1 LSLDGSPAETVFA
14 QATLNLTFME
24 RQHGHVHALDA
35 QTSRSRAALGMAL
48 ALIAGFTVVELA
60 AGFLAGSLAL
70 LADAAHMVSDTASLG
85 LAFFAAWLALRPAT
99 PRRSFGFRRAE
110 ILAALFNGV
119 ALVAVSIWIFVAAI
133 GRLGDPPEVPGGWI
147 LVVGLVGLAV
157 NVAAAWV
164 LARAGAESL
173 NVRAAL
179 AHVLADALGSAGV
192 ILAGAVVLLTGWDYA
207 DPVAALAIAVLVLVG
222 AWRILRESV
231 AILLEAAPPGI
242 DAEEVGRALVAAE
255 GVVEVHDLHI
265 WTITSGFPALS
276 AHVLVAPGGDC
287 HGVRRDLER
296 LLHERFDLHHTTL
309 QVEHVGT
316 ESLVEIGPSYRR
328 RSPLRR

>member
-1 LSLDGSPAETVFA
+1 
-14 QATLNLTFME
+14 MHH
-24 RQHGHVHALDA
+24 QHGLEARAL
-35 QTSRSRAALGMAL
+35 RNRRALGIAL
-48 ALIAGFTVVELA
+48 ALIAGFAAVELV
-60 AGFLAGSLAL
+60 AGLLAGSLAL
-70 LADAAHMVSDTASLG
+70 LADVAHMVSDTASLG
-85 LAFFAAWLALRPAT
+85 LAFFAAWLSLRPAT

-133 GRLGDPPEVPGGWI
+133 GRLGDPPDVPGGWI
-147 LVVGLVGLAV
+147 LAVGVAGLAV

-164 LARAGAESL
+164 LARAGAGAQSL

-179 AHVLADALGSAGV
+179 GHVLADALGSAGV
-192 ILAGAVVLLTGWDYA
+192 IVAGSVVLLTGWNYA
-207 DPVAALAIAVLVLVG
+207 DPLAALAIALLVLVG

-231 AILLEAAPPGI
+231 AILLEETPAGI
-242 DAEEVGRALVAAE
+242 DAEEVGRALASAD

-287 HGVRRDLER
+287 HGVRRDLEL
-296 LLHERFDLHHTTL
+296 LLHEQFDLQHTTL
-309 QVEHVGT
+309 QVEHADA
-316 ESLVEIGPSYRR
+316 ERLLEIGPSFRR
-328 RSPLRR
+328 RSPLRH

>member
-1 LSLDGSPAETVFA
+1 VSLDGASAETVFA
-14 QATLNLTFME
+14 QATLNLTFMHH
-24 RQHGHVHALDA
+24 QHGPEGRAL
-35 QTSRSRAALGMAL
+35 RNRRALGIAL

-60 AGFLAGSLAL
+60 AGLLAGSLAL

-99 PRRSFGFRRAE
+99 PRRSFGFQRAE

-147 LVVGLVGLAV
+147 FVVGVLGLAV
-157 NVAAAWV
+157 NVVAAWV
-164 LARAGAESL
+164 LARAGAGSL

-179 AHVLADALGSAGV
+179 GHVLADALGSAGV
-192 ILAGAVVLLTGWDYA
+192 IVAGAVVLLTGWDYA
-207 DPVAALAIAVLVLVG
+207 DPLAALAIAVLVLAG

-231 AILLEAAPPGI
+231 AILLEETPAGI
-242 DAEEVGRALVAAE
+242 DAEEVGRALASAD

-296 LLHERFDLHHTTL
+296 LLHERFELDHTTL
-309 QVEHVGT
+309 QVEHVGS
-316 ESLVEIGPSYRR
+316 EQLVEIGPSFRR
-328 RSPLRR
+328 RSPLQP

>member
-1 LSLDGSPAETVFA
+1 VSVETVFA
-14 QATLNLTFME
+14 GATLNLTFMQH
-24 RQHGHVHALDA
+24 QHGHSQALNA
-35 QTSRSRAALGMAL
+35 RAVRNRRALGIAL
-48 ALIAGFTVVELA
+48 VLVAGFAAIEVA

-85 LAFFAAWLALRPAT
+85 LAFFAAWLATRPAT

-119 ALVAVSIWIFVAAI
+119 TLVAVSIWIFVAAV
-133 GRLGDPPEVPGGWI
+133 GRLGDPPDVPGGWI
-147 LVVGLVGLAV
+147 LGVGLAGLAV
-157 NVAAAWV
+157 NVLAAWV

-179 AHVLADALGSAGV
+179 GHVLADALGSAGV
-192 ILAGAVVLLTGWDYA
+192 IVAGAVVLATGWDYA
-207 DPVAALAIAVLVLVG
+207 DPLAALAIGVLVLAG
-222 AWRILRESV
+222 AWQILRESV
-231 AILLEAAPPGI
+231 AILLEETPAGI
-242 DAEEVGRALVAAE
+242 DAEEVGRALAAAE

-296 LLHERFDLHHTTL
+296 LLHERFDLDHTTL
-309 QVEHVGT
+309 QVEHVGS
-316 ESLVEIGPSYRR
+316 ERLVDIGPSFRR
-328 RSPLRR
+328 RSPLRH

>member
-1 LSLDGSPAETVFA
+1 
-14 QATLNLTFME
+14 MHH
-24 RQHGHVHALDA
+24 QHGLEARAL
-35 QTSRSRAALGMAL
+35 RNRRALGIAL
-48 ALIAGFTVVELA
+48 ALIAAFAAVELV
-60 AGFLAGSLAL
+60 AGLLAGSLAL

-85 LAFFAAWLALRPAT
+85 LAFFAAWLSLRPAT

-119 ALVAVSIWIFVAAI
+119 VLTAVSIWIFVAAI
-133 GRLGDPPEVPGGWI
+133 GRLGDPPGVPGGWI
-147 LVVGLVGLAV
+147 LVVGVVGLAV
-157 NVAAAWV
+157 NALAAWV
-164 LARAGAESL
+164 LARAGTKSL

-207 DPVAALAIAVLVLVG
+207 DPLAALAIAVLVLVG

-231 AILLEAAPPGI
+231 AILLEETPAGI
-242 DAEEVGRALVAAE
+242 DAEQVGRALASTE

-296 LLHERFDLHHTTL
+296 LLHEQFDLHHTTL
-309 QVEHVGT
+309 QVEHADS
-316 ESLVEIGPSYRR
+316 ERLVEIGPSFRR
-328 RSPLRR
+328 RSPLRH

>member
-1 LSLDGSPAETVFA
+1 
-14 QATLNLTFME
+14 MHH
-24 RQHGHVHALDA
+24 QHGHVEARAL
-35 QTSRSRAALGMAL
+35 RNRRALGLAL
-48 ALIAGFTVVELA
+48 GLIAGFTIVELT
-60 AGFLAGSLAL
+60 AGLLAGSLAV

-85 LAFFAAWLALRPAT
+85 LAFFAAWLAMRPAT

-119 ALVAVSIWIFVAAI
+119 ALAAVSIWIFIAALR
-133 GRLGDPPEVPGGWI
+133 RLGDPPDVPGGWI
-147 LVVGLVGLAV
+147 LVVGLVGLVV

-164 LARAGAESL
+164 LARSGAESL

-179 AHVLADALGSAGV
+179 GHVLADLLGSVGV
-192 ILAGAVVLLTGWDYA
+192 ILAGAVVLVTGWDYA
-207 DPVAALAIAVLVLVG
+207 DPVAALAIGLLVLVG
-222 AWRILRESV
+222 SWRLLRESV
-231 AILLEAAPPGI
+231 GILLEETPAGM
-242 DAEEVGRALVAAE
+242 DAEEVGRALAVAE

-296 LLHERFDLHHTTL
+296 ILHERFGLDHTTL
-309 QVEHVGT
+309 QVEHAGS
-316 ESLVEIGPSYRR
+316 ERLVEIGPSFRR
-328 RSPLRR
+328 HSPLQ

>member
-1 LSLDGSPAETVFA
+1 
-14 QATLNLTFME
+14 MHH
-24 RQHGHVHALDA
+24 QHGLEASAL
-35 QTSRSRAALGMAL
+35 RNRRALGIAL
-48 ALIAGFTVVELA
+48 ALIAGFAAVELV
-60 AGFLAGSLAL
+60 AGLLAGSLAL

-119 ALVAVSIWIFVAAI
+119 ALAAVSIWIFVAAI
-133 GRLGDPPEVPGGWI
+133 GRLGDPPGVPGGWI
-147 LVVGLVGLAV
+147 LTVGVLGLVV
-157 NVAAAWV
+157 NVLAAWV
-164 LARAGAESL
+164 LARAGAQSL

-192 ILAGAVVLLTGWDYA
+192 IVAGAVVLLTGWDYA
-207 DPVAALAIAVLVLVG
+207 DPLAALAIAVLVLVG

-231 AILLEAAPPGI
+231 AILLEETPAGI
-242 DAEEVGRALVAAE
+242 DAEEVGRALASTE

-296 LLHERFDLHHTTL
+296 LLHEQFDLHHTTL
-309 QVEHVGT
+309 QVEHA
-316 ESLVEIGPSYRR
+316 SSDQLVELGPSFRR
-328 RSPLRR
+328 RSPLRH

>member
-1 LSLDGSPAETVFA
+1 LSLDGTPAETVFGR
-14 QATLNLTFME
+14 ATLNLTFMHH
-24 RQHGHVHALDA
+24 QHGLEARAL
-35 QTSRSRAALGMAL
+35 RNRRALGIAL
-48 ALIAGFTVVELA
+48 VLIAGFAAVEVVSGL
-60 AGFLAGSLAL
+60 LAGSLAL

-147 LVVGLVGLAV
+147 LAVGFAGLAV
-157 NVAAAWV
+157 NIAAAWV

-179 AHVLADALGSAGV
+179 GHVLADALGSAGV
-192 ILAGAVVLLTGWDYA
+192 IVAGVVVLLTGWDYA
-207 DPVAALAIAVLVLVG
+207 DPLAALAIAVLVLAG

-231 AILLEAAPPGI
+231 AILLEETPAGI
-242 DAEEVGRALVAAE
+242 DAEEVGRALASAE

-287 HGVRRDLER
+287 HGVRRDLEQ
-296 LLHERFDLHHTTL
+296 LLHERFDLQHTTL
-309 QVEHVGT
+309 QVEHVGS
-316 ESLVEIGPSYRR
+316 ERLIEIGPSFRR
-328 RSPLRR
+328 RSPLRH

>member
-1 LSLDGSPAETVFA
+1 VSVETVFA
-14 QATLNLTFME
+14 GATLNLTFMQH
-24 RQHGHVHALDA
+24 QHGHSQALNA
-35 QTSRSRAALGMAL
+35 RAVRNRRALGIAL
-48 ALIAGFTVVELA
+48 VLVAGFAAIEVA

-85 LAFFAAWLALRPAT
+85 LAFFAAWLATRPAT

-119 ALVAVSIWIFVAAI
+119 TLVAVSIWIFVAAV
-133 GRLGDPPEVPGGWI
+133 GRLGDPPDVPGGWI
-147 LVVGLVGLAV
+147 LGVGLAGLAV
-157 NVAAAWV
+157 NVLAAWV

-179 AHVLADALGSAGV
+179 GHVLADALGSAGV
-192 ILAGAVVLLTGWDYA
+192 IVAGAVVLATGWDYA
-207 DPVAALAIAVLVLVG
+207 DPLAALAIGVLVLAG
-222 AWRILRESV
+222 AWQILRESV
-231 AILLEAAPPGI
+231 AILLEETPAGI
-242 DAEEVGRALVAAE
+242 DAEEVGRALAAAE

-287 HGVRRDLER
+287 HGVRRELER
-296 LLHERFDLHHTTL
+296 LLHERFDLDHTTL
-309 QVEHVGT
+309 QVEHVGS
-316 ESLVEIGPSYRR
+316 ERLVDIGPSFRR
-328 RSPLRR
+328 RSPLRH